1 MKKKLVILIIILT
14 FVLASSYIFKYT
26 NVKKQMDK
34 ERVSLKTY
42 ITGYENPIE
51 ISGIVKAKI
60 IKKYVLNSEIG
71 QYDNIFIEDGQKV
84 KNGIQLIS
92 YNIDFSK
99 RERLIKQLNE
109 KQQNINNLYQK
120 LSVDPNNREL
130 NAQLLEEQSIN
141 NQFEASLNKYDDI
154 VYKSTHATFDGI
166 IDNVHKE
173 NVKPGEQILSLVSN
187 EKLIEGYVS
196 EFEVLKL
203 KKGQKV
209 NIKVNSTNKTG
220 TGEIT
225 KISEVPHTD
234 LANESSQDNMN
245 MESVDSSKSEEIADM
260 NMTTQEKLDGIKDIK
275 YKVTIE
281 NLDIPIRSGFSVDV
295 SIPNNVI
302 VIPKSVLGKG
312 NDVYIVDQDNKVH
325 RKDILIEKING
336 EIVIKKGLKKG
347 DKLLIKPP
355 KKMKDGEK
363 VDVSS

>member
-1 MKKKLVILIIILT
+1 MKKKIILISNIIVIIIVGALI
-14 FVLASSYIFKYT
+14 FKSLHKKEKKEKDHKVFLIKKENFINISGLAKSKYIKNYIF
-26 NVKKQMDK
+26 
-34 ERVSLKTY
+34 
-42 ITGYENPIE
+42 
-51 ISGIVKAKI
+51 
-60 IKKYVLNSEIG
+60 NSEIG
-71 QYDNIFIEDGQKV
+71 QYNDVLVEDGKHM
-84 KNGIQLIS
+84 KNGQQLVS

-99 RERLIKQLNE
+99 REKLIKQLNV

-130 NAQLLEEQSIN
+130 NAQLLEEQSN
-141 NQFEASLNKYDDI
+141 YSQFEASLKKYDDI
-154 VYKSTHATFDGI
+154 VYKSIHATFDGI

-225 KISEVPHTD
+225 KISEVPHSD
-234 LANESSQDNMN
+234 LSKESSQPNMN
-245 MESVDSSKSEEIADM
+245 MESVDTSKSEEITDM
-260 NMTTQEKLDGIKDIK
+260 NTTTQEELDGIKDIK

-281 NLDIPIRSGFSVDV
+281 NINIPIRSGFSVDI
-295 SIPNNVI
+295 SIPNHKI
-302 VIPKSVLGKG
+302 KIPKSVLGKD
-312 NDVYIVDQDNKVH
+312 NDVYVVDQDNKVH
-325 RKDILIEKING
+325 RKDILIERING
-336 EIVIKKGLKKG
+336 EIVVKKGLKKG
-347 DKLLIKPP
+347 DKLLINPP

-363 VDVSS
+363 VDISS